1 VRTWVA
7 WPSAALGGTALG
19 VSAALASLA
28 PRELGLA
35 LVGGLVCVAAFVLWP
50 WLTLPTSIV
59 GGPLA
64 AMAIGM
70 SDVQVIVSIH
80 AAILAAGGLA
90 VLLRRTFLPGVDR
103 RRRTPADAPMVVLA
117 VVIAACAGYG
127 LTRHAPYDVMV
138 GTYQLAVLPAYY
150 FLATTTITTARA
162 LRRAGTVYVVAT
174 TTFALASLATPG
186 QHGGLLSALAV
197 PPLMVVLCRTRGPRR
212 LACAAAAAVLLAD
225 VALAG
230 YRSIWLALGLALL
243 IMVVRGAPPVR
254 QCVALTLTAG
264 VLVVGGGM
272 AISTGVQERSEVIE
286 QKLSSSSGYRGP
298 EASTG
303 LGVFAASPVLGD
315 GVGQSTPDVY
325 LPPYRVTDV
334 GPVYHAFWVTVLA
347 NTGLVGLIAVCWPI
361 AVAIRIGL
369 ADRAGPSL
377 SFAALATGFVVA
389 ASFAGPTDG
398 HWELGLLP
406 ALVLLTRAPATRPTP
421 HPSLEVRYA
430 HARGGA
436 PARISH

>member
-7 WPSAALGGTALG
+7 WPTAALAGAALGVGATLT
-19 VSAALASLA
+19 LLA
-28 PRELGLA
+28 PRGLGLA
-35 LVGGLVCVAAFVLWP
+35 LVGGVVCVTVFVLRP
-50 WLTLPTSIV
+50 WLTLPTGIV
-59 GGPLA
+59 GGPLV
-64 AMAIGM
+64 AMAVGVR
-70 SDVQVIVSIH
+70 DVQAIVTIH

-90 VLLRRTFLPGVDR
+90 VLLRRTFLPGADR
-103 RRRTPADAPMVVLA
+103 SRRTPADAPMLVLA
-117 VVIAACAGYG
+117 VVVVACAAYG

-150 FLATTTITTARA
+150 FLATTTFTTSRA
-162 LRRAGTVYVVAT
+162 LRAAGIVYVVAA

-197 PPLMVVLCRTRGPRR
+197 PPLIVASCRTRGVRR
-212 LACAAAAAVLLAD
+212 LACLVAVAVLLAD
-225 VALAG
+225 VVLAG
-230 YRSIWLALGLALL
+230 YRSIWLALGIALL
-243 IMVVRGAPPVR
+243 VMVVRGAPSVR
-254 QCVALTLTAG
+254 RCVALSLAAG

-272 AISTGVQERSEVIE
+272 AMSTGVQERSHIVE
-286 QKLSSSSGYRGP
+286 QKLTTSSGYRGA

-303 LGVFAASPVLGD
+303 LAVFAANPVLGE
-315 GVGQSTPDVY
+315 GLGQSTPDVY

-347 NTGLVGLIAVCWPI
+347 NTGLVGLMAVCWPL

-369 ADRAGPSL
+369 TDRAGLSL
-377 SFAALATGFVVA
+377 SFAALAAGFVVA

-421 HPSLEVRYA
+421 HPPLEVWYA
-430 HARGGA
+430 HARSGA
-436 PARISH
+436 PVRASH